1 MADAVD
7 VCANCGNEFQKYNKT
22 YKRQGLSQ
30 KLRGSDTTPVDV
42 LSATFGIQLEVTP
55 KRTAFLCKDCASVTL
70 RLAKST
76 KVSAEAKKELRGAC
90 RDGGYLKRKLDFQTP
105 KKTKARRVVS
115 TPTRKTSIVLETPKV
130 N

>member
-76 KVSAEAKKELRGAC
+76 KVSAEYENAN
-90 RDGGYLKRKLDFQTP
+90 D
-105 KKTKARRVVS
+105 
-115 TPTRKTSIVLETPKV
+115 
-130 N
+130 

>member
-55 KRTAFLCKDCASVTL
+55 KRTAM
-70 RLAKST
+70 R
-76 KVSAEAKKELRGAC
+76 
-90 RDGGYLKRKLDFQTP
+90 
-105 KKTKARRVVS
+105 
-115 TPTRKTSIVLETPKV
+115 
-130 N
+130 